1 MLYMIIC
8 VIYLK
13 KYIQMK
19 NKHRNKQATIILL
32 TIYNIMVETT
42 ANKAL
47 YHLLWVWGFSCERVL
62 KKKHVKKYQLHML

>member
-42 ANKAL
+42 ATKPCITYFGYGVFL
-47 YHLLWVWGFSCERVL
+47 
-62 KKKHVKKYQLHML
+62 VKEFLRKST

>member
-1 MLYMIIC
+1 MIIC

-19 NKHRNKQATIILL
+19 NKHKNKQATIILL
-32 TIYNIMVETT
+32 TIYIIMVETT

-47 YHLLWVWGFSCERVL
+47 YHLLRVWGFLEKEFLRKST
-62 KKKHVKKYQLHML
+62 